1 MAYVVSLKK
10 MSKDT
15 YQEAAELSEMSIG
28 QTTAEERTD
37 EIRVAIAGL
46 GNCAAALV
54 MGTEYYKDVKGD
66 AAFINGLMNPSIGGY
81 TYNNIK
87 IVAAFEINDLKIG
100 KDISDA
106 IYEAPNVVQPIV
118 PKDKMPKLGVI
129 VHAGPISDGCAPH
142 MMESFHCY
150 NPDKIAVADVAQVLK
165 DANAEILCNFLP
177 VGSYQASRIYAQAAL
192 DAGCGFI
199 NNIPEFIVSEHV
211 EGDKD
216 WVSAFEEAGL
226 PCAGDD
232 IKSQVGATISHRLLT
247 KLFLDRG
254 VIVKDTYQLNI
265 GGNTDFEN
273 MKMENRLATKRKSKT
288 TAVTSV
294 LPYDIDC
301 RIGPSDYV
309 PFLEDKK
316 VCYIRINGVTFGG
329 LPLVADLKLRVEDS
343 PNSAGVVCDIIRV
356 MKLAL
361 NRKIAGRLESIS
373 SFSFKHPHIQP
384 SSDFLAKQWV
394 KEFIEG
400 TRES

>member
-1 MAYVVSLKK
+1 MD
-10 MSKDT
+10 KDT
-15 YQEAAELSEMSIG
+15 YKKASEQSEMSLG
-28 QTTAEERTD
+28 TTSEGTARED

-46 GNCAAALV
+46 GNCASALV
-54 MGTEYYKDVKGD
+54 MGMEYYKDIKGD
-66 AAFINGLMNPSIGGY
+66 DAFIKGLMNPSIGGY
-81 TYNNIK
+81 TYKNIK
-87 IVAAFEINDLKIG
+87 IVAAFDINELKIG

-106 IYEAPNVVQPIV
+106 IYEEPNVCQPIV
-118 PKDKMPKLGVI
+118 PKEKMPKLGVK
-129 VHAGPISDGCAPH
+129 VHAGPILDGCAPH
-142 MMESFHCY
+142 MIESFHCY
-150 NPDKIAVADVAQVLK
+150 NPEKTKECDVAQILRES
-165 DANAEILCNFLP
+165 NAEILCNFLP
-177 VGSYQASRIYAQAAL
+177 VGSYNASRFYAQAAI

-211 EGDKD
+211 DGDKD
-216 WVSAFEEAGL
+216 WVSEFEKAGL

-232 IKSQVGATISHRLLT
+232 IKSQVGATISHRVLS

-254 VIVKDTYQLNI
+254 VIIKDTYQLNI

-273 MKMENRLATKRKSKT
+273 MKMENRLTTKRKSKT
-288 TAVTSV
+288 SAVTSV

-309 PFLEDKK
+309 PFLQDKK
-316 VCYIRINGVTFGG
+316 ICYIRINGITFGG
-329 LPLVADLKLRVEDS
+329 LPLIADLKLKVEDS

-361 NRKIAGRLESIS
+361 NRKISGRLESIS

-400 TRES
+400 KRER

>member
-1 MAYVVSLKK
+1 MDESIYKK
-10 MSKDT
+10 ASNN
-15 YQEAAELSEMSIG
+15 SEMSLG
-28 QTTAEERTD
+28 STKTETLRED

-46 GNCAAALV
+46 GNCAAALI
-54 MGTEYYKDVKGD
+54 MGAEYYKNIVGD
-66 AAFINGLMNPSIGGY
+66 DAFIKGLMNPSIGGY
-81 TYNNIK
+81 TYKNIK
-87 IVAAFEINDLKIG
+87 FVAAFDINELKIG
-100 KDISDA
+100 KDISEA
-106 IYEAPNVVQPIV
+106 IYEDPNVCQPII
-118 PKDKMPKLGVI
+118 PEEKMPKIGVK
-129 VHAGPISDGCAPH
+129 VHAGPILDGCALH

-150 NPDKIAVADVAQVLK
+150 DPKKIEQCDVAQVLRDSK
-165 DANAEILCNFLP
+165 AEILCNFLP
-177 VGSYQASRIYAQAAL
+177 VGSYQSSRVYAQAAI

-216 WVSAFEEAGL
+216 WVAEFEKAGL

-232 IKSQVGATISHRLLT
+232 IKSQVGATISHRVLA

-254 VIVKDTYQLNI
+254 VIVKNTYQLNI

-273 MKMENRLATKRKSKT
+273 MKMENRLTTKRKSKT
-288 TAVTSV
+288 SAVTSV

-309 PFLEDKK
+309 PFLKDKK
-316 VCYIRINGVTFGG
+316 ICYIRINGVTFGG
-329 LPLVADLKLRVEDS
+329 LPLIADLKLRVEDS

-361 NRKIAGRLESIS
+361 NRKISGRLESIS

-394 KEFIEG
+394 NEFIEG
-400 TRES
+400 KRDK